1 MLNEDLLDPKD
12 LEIARLQHTIEKFK
26 KYDEQ
31 RRRYYSSILL
41 KLGELESYVQELE
54 EENRNET
61 ITKLREKVKNQ
72 KEEIVH
78 LNKVITVNKYHLFD
92 DNYTLTAATNTIEME
107 ALKKK
112 NRALLKRNKDLQ
124 ETISEL
130 VYKLNRE

>member
-12 LEIARLQHTIEKFK
+12 LEIARLQHTVEKFK

-61 ITKLREKVKNQ
+61 IIKLKEKVKNQ

-78 LNKVITVNKYHLFD
+78 LNKVITINKYHLFD
-92 DNYTLTAATNTIEME
+92 DNCALTAAANTIEME

-112 NRALLKRNKDLQ
+112 NRALSKRNRDLQ